1 MSRQPT
7 PANILADVLTADVA
21 TPDRT
26 ALRNR
31 LRWDCSQV
39 APVDRRA
46 VEDAAVDFYPR
57 QRPAH
62 AAERHRHRRAPDRR
76 QAPARPWPV
85 RRLVRHRIQHEHS
98 HGAEPHERRP

>member
-31 LRWDCSQV
+31 LRWDYSQV
-39 APVDRRA
+39 APVD
-46 VEDAAVDFYPR
+46 P
-57 QRPAH
+57 
-62 AAERHRHRRAPDRR
+62 
-76 QAPARPWPV
+76 RPWRTPPSTSSPTASACS
-85 RRLVRHRIQHEHS
+85 RAS
-98 HGAEPHERRP
+98 SPSASA